1 MPLIER
7 RRVAGRQQQHCKSK
21 GDFNKYAKENGFKN
35 TLFFVDDGYS
45 GTNFNRPSWNELLE
59 RIENGEV
66 SALIVKD
73 MSRLGRDYL
82 KVGFYTEVLFVEKG
96 VRFIAIN
103 NGIDSANQTDS
114 DFTPFLNIINEWY
127 AKDTSKKIRAVMKSK
142 GEAGEHLC
150 TNPPYGYMK
159 DADNKKHWIV
169 DVEAAEGVK
178 RIFALC
184 LEGYGPTQ
192 GVLAHLRLVISCV
205 ANHEEQFRQA
215 MGAKQKAEA
224 KKELAAKR
232 RQNTSRRHAE

>member
-1 MPLIER
+1 M
-7 RRVAGRQQQHCKSK
+7 
-21 GDFNKYAKENGFKN
+21 
-35 TLFFVDDGYS
+35 
-45 GTNFNRPSWNELLE
+45 
-59 RIENGEV
+59 
-66 SALIVKD
+66 
-73 MSRLGRDYL
+73 
-82 KVGFYTEVLFVEKG
+82 
-96 VRFIAIN
+96 RFIAIN
-103 NGIDSANQTDS
+103 NGIDSANQQDS
-114 DFTPFLNIINEWY
+114 DFTPFFNIINEWY